1 MEVLFLKKNMNKT
14 KKLTQGAMMLAI
26 LGALIIIDRM
36 TAYWFTTFVVLI
48 APIIIIMY
56 SAMQSFKDGILL
68 SIGVL
73 IISFLL
79 GNFQTTYLIYI
90 PVGVVTG
97 LAYSYGVIKG
107 LDKSTLL
114 FIACVT
120 YAVGELLATYIIYP
134 ILGFPV
140 AQMIEELKI
149 AMDQAGGLSGFNYK
163 DIFNAAG
170 FELDKLL
177 VIIYLISTVLTG
189 AMEGVLIHIIVIFL
203 LKRFKIK
210 DLGRINIWDI
220 KPNKVLSYTCMLTLL
235 ALFIITRKVQLSET
249 FNYVSTF
256 AFFFKDKIN
265 NEILSYVVLT
275 LAILGF
281 FILLYYGYLFITL
294 YGVIVMRRN
303 IGALFVI
310 LCFLFPVLFFVLMI
324 LGFLYGAGP
333 LRQYLQDKMDLIKHE

>member
-1 MEVLFLKKNMNKT
+1 
-14 KKLTQGAMMLAI
+14 MLAI

-220 KPNKVLSYTCMLTLL
+220 KPNKVLSYVCML
-235 ALFIITRKVQLSET
+235 
-249 FNYVSTF
+249 STF

-333 LRQYLQDKMDLIKHE
+333 LRQYLQDKMGLIKHE

>member
-1 MEVLFLKKNMNKT
+1 MEVLFLKKDMNKT

-68 SIGVL
+68 SVGVL

-114 FIACVT
+114 FIACIT
-120 YAVGELLATYIIYP
+120 YAVGELLATYIVYP

-149 AMDQAGGLSGFNYK
+149 AMDQAGGISGFNYTEV
-163 DIFNAAG
+163 FNSAG

-177 VIIYLISTVLTG
+177 VIIYLLSTILTG
-189 AMEGVLIHIIVIFL
+189 AMEGILIHIITIFL

-220 KPNKVLSYTCMLTLL
+220 KPNKVLSYICML
-235 ALFIITRKVQLSET
+235 
-249 FNYVSTF
+249 STF
-256 AFFFKDKIN
+256 TFFFKDKIT
-265 NEILSYVVLT
+265 NEILSYVLLT
-275 LAILGF
+275 IGIIGF
-281 FILLYYGYLFITL
+281 FILLYYGYLFVTL
-294 YGVIVMRRN
+294 YGAIVLRKN
-303 IGALFVI
+303 VGAIFVI

-333 LRQYLQDKMDLIKHE
+333 LRQYLKDKMDLIKHE